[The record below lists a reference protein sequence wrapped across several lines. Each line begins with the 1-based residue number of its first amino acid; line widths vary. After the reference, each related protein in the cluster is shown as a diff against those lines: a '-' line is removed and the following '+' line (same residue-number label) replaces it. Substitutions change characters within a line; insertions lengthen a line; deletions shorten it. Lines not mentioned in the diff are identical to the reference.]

1 MGEKN
6 LNIVI
11 SILSPESHSKQSESC
26 LVSSLFILFHLP
38 RLHSPACQIPQYL
51 PDILHKE
58 ICMYCSHVLL
68 PHRVHRN
75 VKMQTQIFILLTL
88 LLGLIKSKGC
98 FQGMCNCEE
107 DMAVCIDV
115 VWVKFT
121 YNPKIRILYL
131 KEMEILDIH
140 LVLENFPSLKYWTIL
155 DIMYFNCTWI
165 KEIPVEIIVATNMCT
180 DNVQKGEYII
190 LCN

>member
-1 MGEKN
+1 M
-6 LNIVI
+6 
-11 SILSPESHSKQSESC
+11 
-26 LVSSLFILFHLP
+26 P

-58 ICMYCSHVLL
+58 LCVYCSHVLL
-68 PHRVHRN
+68 SHRVHTN
-75 VKMQTQIFILLTL
+75 VKMQTQIFILLAL
-88 LLGLIKSKGC
+88 LPGLIKSKGC
-98 FQGMCNCEE
+98 FHGMCNCEE

-115 VWVKFT
+115 LGVKFT

-131 KEMEILDIH
+131 KKLEILDIH
-140 LVLENFPSLKYWTIL
+140 LVLENFPSLKYWTVL

-190 LCN
+190 LCS